1 MFDIKDRLKPG
12 LYCVSTPIGNLS
24 DITLRSLHILKN
36 SELILS
42 EDTRITKIL
51 LSKYK
56 IKNVK
61 LISNH
66 KFNEKKNI
74 SLVKKL
80 IGSKKILSIV
90 SDAGTPALSDPGRI
104 IINECIK
111 EKYNIFP
118 VPGPSAITSA
128 ISISG
133 FSDKYYFC
141 GFLPDKKGSIENVF
155 DEISKYNCT
164 IVFFIS
170 AKKINKLKALIT
182 KYFSQREIV
191 ICREMTKL
199 FEEYIRA
206 KVNNL
211 ENIKILEKGEI
222 TVVISQKYNTQNSLQ
237 TIEES
242 VKKKIE
248 NLIKIMSIKDVV
260 SKISLENNIQKKVIY
275 NYCLKKKNEN

>member
-1 MFDIKDRLKPG
+1 MFDIKDNLKPG
-12 LYCVSTPIGNLS
+12 LYCVSTPIGNLG
-24 DITLRSLHILKN
+24 DVTLRSLHILKN

-56 IKNVK
+56 INNVK

-74 SLVKKL
+74 SIVKKL
-80 IGSKKILSIV
+80 IGSKKIISIV

-141 GFLPDKKGSIENVF
+141 GFLPDKKGSIENLF

-170 AKKINKLKALIT
+170 PKKINKLKALIT

-199 FEEYIRA
+199 FEDYVRV

-222 TVVISQKYNTQNSLQ
+222 TVVISQKYYTQNSLQ
-237 TIEES
+237 IIEES

-248 NLIKIMSIKDVV
+248 KLIKIMSIKDVV

-275 NYCLKKKNEN
+275 NYCLKKKNEI

>member
-141 GFLPDKKGSIENVF
+141 GFLPDKKGSIENLF

-170 AKKINKLKALIT
+170 SKKINKLKALIT

-275 NYCLKKKNEN
+275 NYCLKKKNED

>member
-24 DITLRSLHILKN
+24 DVTLRSLHILKN

>member
-24 DITLRSLHILKN
+24 DVTLRSLHILKN

-141 GFLPDKKGSIENVF
+141 GFLSDKKGSIENVF

-170 AKKINKLKALIT
+170 AKKINKLKELII

>member
-24 DITLRSLHILKN
+24 DVTLRSLHILKN

-141 GFLPDKKGSIENVF
+141 GFLSDKKGSIENVF

-170 AKKINKLKALIT
+170 AKKINKLKALII

-222 TVVISQKYNTQNSLQ
+222 TVVISQKFNTQNSLQ

-275 NYCLKKKNEN
+275 NYCLKKKNEY

>member
-24 DITLRSLHILKN
+24 DVTLRSLHILKN

-141 GFLPDKKGSIENVF
+141 GFLSDKKGSIENVF

-170 AKKINKLKALIT
+170 AKKINKLKALII

-222 TVVISQKYNTQNSLQ
+222 TVVISQKFNTQNSLQ

>member
-104 IINECIK
+104 IINECIR

-170 AKKINKLKALIT
+170 AKKINKLKALII

-275 NYCLKKKNEN
+275 NYCLKKKK

>member
-141 GFLPDKKGSIENVF
+141 GFLPDKKGSIENLF

-170 AKKINKLKALIT
+170 AKKINKLKALII

-275 NYCLKKKNEN
+275 NYCLKKKK

>member
-1 MFDIKDRLKPG
+1 M
-12 LYCVSTPIGNLS
+12 
-24 DITLRSLHILKN
+24 
-36 SELILS
+36 
-42 EDTRITKIL
+42 
-51 LSKYK
+51 
-56 IKNVK
+56 
-61 LISNH
+61 
-66 KFNEKKNI
+66 KKNI

-133 FSDKYYFC
+133 FSDKYFFC
-141 GFLPDKKGSIENVF
+141 GFLSDKKGSIENVF

-170 AKKINKLKALIT
+170 AKKINKLKALII

-222 TVVISQKYNTQNSLQ
+222 TVVISQKFNTQNSLQ

>member
-24 DITLRSLHILKN
+24 DVTLRSLHILKN

-56 IKNVK
+56 IKNIK

-74 SLVKKL
+74 SIVKKL
-80 IGSKKILSIV
+80 IESKKILSIV

-104 IINECIK
+104 IINECIR

-141 GFLPDKKGSIENVF
+141 GFLPDKKGSIENLF

-170 AKKINKLKALIT
+170 SKKINKLKALIT

-199 FEEYIRA
+199 FEEYIRV

-248 NLIKIMSIKDVV
+248 KLIKIMSIKDVV

-275 NYCLKKKNEN
+275 NYCLKKKNED

>member
-24 DITLRSLHILKN
+24 DVTLRSLHILKN

-42 EDTRITKIL
+42 EDTRITKII

-141 GFLPDKKGSIENVF
+141 GFLSDKKGSIENVF

-170 AKKINKLKALIT
+170 AKKINKLKALII

-222 TVVISQKYNTQNSLQ
+222 TVVISQKFNTQNSLQ

>member
-24 DITLRSLHILKN
+24 DVTLRSLHILKN

-170 AKKINKLKALIT
+170 AKKINKLKALII

>member
-1 MFDIKDRLKPG
+1 MFDIKDNLKPG
-12 LYCVSTPIGNLS
+12 LYCVSTPIGNLG
-24 DITLRSLHILKN
+24 DVTLRSLHILKN

-56 IKNVK
+56 INNVK

-74 SLVKKL
+74 SIVKKL
-80 IGSKKILSIV
+80 IGSKKIISIV

-128 ISISG
+128 VSISG

-141 GFLPDKKGSIENVF
+141 GFLPDKKGSIENLF

-170 AKKINKLKALIT
+170 PKKINKLKALIT
-182 KYFSQREIV
+182 KYFSQRDIV

-199 FEEYIRA
+199 FEDYVRV

-222 TVVISQKYNTQNSLQ
+222 TVVISQKYYTQNSLQ

-248 NLIKIMSIKDVV
+248 KLIKIMSIKDVV

-275 NYCLKKKNEN
+275 NYCLKKKNEI

>member
-170 AKKINKLKALIT
+170 AKKINKLKALII

-275 NYCLKKKNEN
+275 NYCLKKKK